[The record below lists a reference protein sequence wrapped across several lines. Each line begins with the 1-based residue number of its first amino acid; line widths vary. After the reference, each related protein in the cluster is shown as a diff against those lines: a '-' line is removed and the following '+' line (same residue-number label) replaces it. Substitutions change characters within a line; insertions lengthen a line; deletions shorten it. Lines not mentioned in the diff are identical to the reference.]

1 MPEQSSAKPSFGLEN
16 FTTLPQLLVN
26 SVERYGE
33 REALRQFDKET
44 KSWHSLS
51 YAQLM
56 VRVME
61 WRRAYA
67 AMNLERGTRIGI
79 LMPNSIDHACADQAA
94 LANGLVPVPLHAIDT
109 PGASAFILSDSRA
122 KVLVTN
128 KLTRW
133 KQIKAAGG
141 DLQDLTAVIITED
154 EVDDETGMVRGLSEW
169 LAAGTHVVELP
180 EGPKEDDL
188 AGIVYTSGTTGRPK
202 GVMLTHGNIVSNV
215 KATLE
220 CVFPQVGDIFL
231 SFLPLSHTFER
242 TAGYYLALATG
253 CTIAYNR
260 SVLLLADDLKTIR
273 PTVIISVPR
282 VYERIFA
289 RVHDKLKKSRPA
301 ARYLFDWAVE
311 IGWRDFCRRNHL
323 PVEHTGRAWLDG
335 LMRPLVR
342 KVSSTLLDQFGGRL
356 RIAIS
361 GGAALSSKV
370 ARTFCGLNDVRNIAP
385 SIKYAKEA
393 GMISQCSLCITHS
406 PVHTVEYYTKMAF
419 ELIELGADEICIKDM
434 AGIGRPYTLGRIVA
448 NIKEKYPEIPIQYHS
463 HAGPGFNVAS
473 IMEVCNAGCDYIDV
487 GMEPLS
493 WGTGHADLLTVQ
505 AMLKD
510 AGYKVPEINME
521 AYMKVRAL
529 VQEFMDDF
537 LGLYISPKNR
547 LMNSLLIGPGLPGGM
562 MGSLMADLEKNLET
576 INKSNI
582 KNNKPLMSQDQLL
595 IKLFDEV
602 AYVWPRV
609 GYPPLVTPFSQYVKN
624 LALMNVMQMEKGK
637 ARWSMIAD
645 DIWDMIL
652 GKAGRLPG
660 PLAPEIIEKA
670 QAEGRKFFEGNPQD
684 NYPDALDKYRKLMN
698 EKQWEVGEDEEEL
711 FEYAMHPAQY
721 EAYRSGKAK
730 VAGKPTVPATPA
742 APAPAPAA
750 ALTMPTT
757 PQVMTVDV
765 NGQAYHVT
773 VAFGDTNSST
783 PEVKPTVAPAPTAP
797 EVTNVPAGAGKE
809 VLSPLEGKF
818 FLVKNA
824 SDTPVK
830 VGDVVKEGDV
840 LCYVEAMKTYNAVR
854 AEFGGT
860 ITAICLSSGDAVS
873 EDDVLMTIQ

>member
-1 MPEQSSAKPSFGLEN
+1 MAKKPIKITEVVLRDAHQSLLATRMTMDEMRPILPEMDKIPYF
-16 FTTLPQLLVN
+16 
-26 SVERYGE
+26 SVECWGG
-33 REALRQFDKET
+33 ATFD
-44 KSWHSLS
+44 SCIRFL
-51 YAQLM
+51 
-56 VRVME
+56 
-61 WRRAYA
+61 
-67 AMNLERGTRIGI
+67 
-79 LMPNSIDHACADQAA
+79 D
-94 LANGLVPVPLHAIDT
+94 
-109 PGASAFILSDSRA
+109 
-122 KVLVTN
+122 
-128 KLTRW
+128 
-133 KQIKAAGG
+133 
-141 DLQDLTAVIITED
+141 ED
-154 EVDDETGMVRGLSEW
+154 PWE
-169 LAAGTHVVELP
+169 
-180 EGPKEDDL
+180 
-188 AGIVYTSGTTGRPK
+188 
-202 GVMLTHGNIVSNV
+202 
-215 KATLE
+215 
-220 CVFPQVGDIFL
+220 
-231 SFLPLSHTFER
+231 
-242 TAGYYLALATG
+242 
-253 CTIAYNR
+253 
-260 SVLLLADDLKTIR
+260 
-273 PTVIISVPR
+273 
-282 VYERIFA
+282 
-289 RVHDKLKKSRPA
+289 
-301 ARYLFDWAVE
+301 
-311 IGWRDFCRRNHL
+311 
-323 PVEHTGRAWLDG
+323 
-335 LMRPLVR
+335 
-342 KVSSTLLDQFGGRL
+342 RL
-356 RIAIS
+356 RILRKELPHQKLQMLFRGQNMLGYRPYADDAVEYFVKKS
-361 GGAALSSKV
+361 V
-370 ARTFCGLNDVRNIAP
+370 ANGIDVIRIFDALNDPRNLQTAIKSANKEGAHVQGCISYTLSP
-385 SIKYAKEA
+385 VHNNEYYVKYAKTLEE
-393 GMISQCSLCITHS
+393 M
-406 PVHTVEYYTKMAF
+406 
-419 ELIELGADEICIKDM
+419 GANSICIKDM
-434 AGIGRPYTLGRIVA
+434 AGIGRPHSLGQIVA
-448 NIKEKYPEIPIQYHS
+448 NIKAKHPEIPVQYHS

-473 IMEVCNAGCDYIDV
+473 ILEVCNAGCDYIDV

-521 AYMKVRAL
+521 AYMKVRSL
-529 VQEFMDDF
+529 IQEFMDDF

-562 MGSLMADLEKNLET
+562 MGSLMSDLEKNLET
-576 INKSNI
+576 INKNNI

-670 QAEGRKFFEGNPQD
+670 KAEGRKFFEGNPQD

-698 EKQWEVGEDEEEL
+698 EKQWETGEDDEEL

-730 VAGKPTVPATPA
+730 VEFKADVAKRKAEKQTATQPATVPSQA
-742 APAPAPAA
+742 APASMAMA
-750 ALTMPTT
+750 MPTT

-765 NGQAYHVT
+765 NGQSYKVT
-773 VAFGDTNSST
+773 VAFGDTANAVPAET
-783 PEVKPTVAPAPTAP
+783 QAAPAATPAP
-797 EVTNVPAGAGKE
+797 AAAPAGTGKE

-818 FLVKNA
+818 FLVKSA

-860 ITAICLSSGDAVS
+860 VTAICLASGDAVS

>member
-1 MPEQSSAKPSFGLEN
+1 MKREIKFSLVFRDMWQSAGKYVP
-16 FTTLPQLLVN
+16 TV
-26 SVERYGE
+26 
-33 REALRQFDKET
+33 
-44 KSWHSLS
+44 
-51 YAQLM
+51 
-56 VRVME
+56 
-61 WRRAYA
+61 
-67 AMNLERGTRIGI
+67 
-79 LMPNSIDHACADQAA
+79 DQ
-94 LANGLVPVPLHAIDT
+94 
-109 PGASAFILSDSRA
+109 
-122 KVLVTN
+122 
-128 KLTRW
+128 LTRV
-133 KQIKAAGG
+133 APA
-141 DLQDLTAVIITED
+141 IIE
-154 EVDDETGMVRGLSEW
+154 M
-169 LAAGTHVVELP
+169 
-180 EGPKEDDL
+180 
-188 AGIVYTSGTTGRPK
+188 
-202 GVMLTHGNIVSNV
+202 
-215 KATLE
+215 
-220 CVFPQVGDIFL
+220 
-231 SFLPLSHTFER
+231 
-242 TAGYYLALATG
+242 G
-253 CTIAYNR
+253 C
-260 SVLLLADDLKTIR
+260 
-273 PTVIISVPR
+273 
-282 VYERIFA
+282 FA
-289 RVHDKLKKSRPA
+289 RVETNGGGFEQVNLLFGENPNKAVREWTKPFHAAGIQTHMLDRALNGLRMSPVPDDVRQLFYKVKKA
-301 ARYLFDWAVE
+301 QGTD
-311 IGWRDFCRRNHL
+311 I
-323 PVEHTGRAWLDG
+323 
-335 LMRPLVR
+335 
-342 KVSSTLLDQFGGRL
+342 
-356 RIAIS
+356 
-361 GGAALSSKV
+361 

-562 MGSLMADLEKNLET
+562 MGSLMADLEKNL
-576 INKSNI
+576 
-582 KNNKPLMSQDQLL
+582 
-595 IKLFDEV
+595 
-602 AYVWPRV
+602 
-609 GYPPLVTPFSQYVKN
+609 
-624 LALMNVMQMEKGK
+624 ALMNVMQMEKGK

-660 PLAPEIIEKA
+660 PLAPEIVEKA
-670 QAEGRKFFEGNPQD
+670 KAEGRQFFEGNPQD

-730 VAGKPTVPATPA
+730 VEFKADVAKRKAEKANAGKPTVPATPA

-750 ALTMPTT
+750 TLTMPTT

-765 NGQAYHVT
+765 NGQAYRVT
-773 VAFGDTNSST
+773 VAFGDTNSAT
-783 PEVKPTVAPAPTAP
+783 PEVKPTAAPAPTAP
-797 EVTNVPAGAGKE
+797 ETTNAPAGTGKE